1 MKGNLIVWL
10 AIGGAGYLVYRYL
23 QTSGLF
29 EPAAEKPAQEV
40 EKPAVE
46 EAPAKPA
53 DFAAIS
59 RNDLF
64 NFAQAHSPAGWD
76 GRLTISEW
84 NWMVSQK
91 TGVQQQRDLLAGGAD
106 PGSIWAEEYLARRVT
121 AGISGMGFLMPLG
134 WA

>member
-10 AIGGAGYLVYRYL
+10 AIGGAGYMVYRYL
-23 QTSGLF
+23 QTSGLLGGAV
-29 EPAAEKPAQEV
+29 AAKPAEEA

-46 EAPAKPA
+46 QAKPA

-64 NFAQAHSPAGWD
+64 NFAQGRSAAGWD
-76 GRLTISEW
+76 GRLTIGEW

-91 TGVQQQRDLLAGGAD
+91 TGVEQQRDLLAGGAD
-106 PGSIWAEEYLARRVT
+106 PGAIYAEEYLARRVT
-121 AGISGMGFLMPLG
+121 AGISGMGYLMPLG